1 VGLEPLCWRGDTEP
15 TLVAAVAAVLL
26 GGQMPKA
33 A

>member
-1 VGLEPLCWRGDTEP
+1 VLASDTEP
-15 TLVAAVAAVLL
+15 ALVTAVAAVLL